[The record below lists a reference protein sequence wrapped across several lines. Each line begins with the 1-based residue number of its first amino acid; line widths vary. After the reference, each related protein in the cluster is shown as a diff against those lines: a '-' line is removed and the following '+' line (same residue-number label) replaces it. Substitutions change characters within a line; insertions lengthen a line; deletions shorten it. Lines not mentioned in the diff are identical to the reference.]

1 MKRKMLSL
9 ITGLGILFLSV
20 TANAQGWIQDSGGWK
35 YETAGQTI
43 AQNRWL
49 NITDADGKLK
59 WYYFDENA
67 YMAHDQWI
75 GEYYV
80 GSDGAMLTETV
91 TPDGYFVDYRGKWI
105 PWLKDGSYVAYKG
118 MDKYVYTIVGACSDS
133 ISVNGIPL
141 RRTKSDSAFYTT
153 SGNGYTYTVVPFS
166 DQMFIFGI
174 TKLSN
179 FGMTFYEFHLQ
190 Q

>member
-1 MKRKMLSL
+1 MKRTMLSL

-20 TANAQGWIQDSGGWK
+20 TANAQGWIQDS
-35 YETAGQTI
+35 
-43 AQNRWL
+43 
-49 NITDADGKLK
+49 
-59 WYYFDENA
+59 
-67 YMAHDQWI
+67 
-75 GEYYV
+75 V
-80 GSDGAMLTETV
+80 G
-91 TPDGYFVDYRGKWI
+91 WI

-118 MDKYVYTIVGACSDS
+118 MDKYVYTIAGACSDS